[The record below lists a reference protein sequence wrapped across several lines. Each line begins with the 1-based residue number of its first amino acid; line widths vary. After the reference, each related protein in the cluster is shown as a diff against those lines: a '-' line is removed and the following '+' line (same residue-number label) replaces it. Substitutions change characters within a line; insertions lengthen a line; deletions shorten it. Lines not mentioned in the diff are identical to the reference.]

1 MRADVAAWL
10 ERAVADAEARG
21 LTALKPLLEMVARS
35 TASLRDADTEFG
47 HPAVAA
53 EADDDSP

>member
-10 ERAVADAEARG
+10 ARAVADAEARG

-35 TASLRDADTEFG
+35 TASLRDADAEFG
-47 HPAVAA
+47 HPALPRNK
-53 EADDDSP
+53 DDDSR

>member
-21 LTALKPLLEMVARS
+21 LTALTPLLEMVARS
-35 TASLRDADTEFG
+35 TASPRDADAEFG
-47 HPAVAA
+47 HPAPT
-53 EADDDSP
+53 ENKDDDAR